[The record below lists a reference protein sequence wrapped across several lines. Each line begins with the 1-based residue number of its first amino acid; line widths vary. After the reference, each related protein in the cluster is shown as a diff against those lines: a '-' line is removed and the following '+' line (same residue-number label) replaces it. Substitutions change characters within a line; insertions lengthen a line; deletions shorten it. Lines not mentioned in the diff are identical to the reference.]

1 MPPLLYALRQCEGKP
16 RLPVEPEGARAR
28 RAHRNA
34 MRSARILS
42 GAGARARRAN
52 RPRWRRPFGPAADG
66 RGEHAYAIPAKR
78 RCYRAGARFGPSRR
92 RGPPARA
99 ASRPSP
105 KAEGLAAGNRPAPGS
120 QPPPTVPPARPPTA
134 GPHVVATLAKG
145 RCGRP
150 RPAHAMLAQPA
161 GKPPARAPAAVRLA
175 AARTPRRCSPTG
187 IPLRQKNR
195 PRPRHARREAGLS
208 VPCSS
213 VPGALRCPDRRFS
226 PGRCPSARRLRLP
239 SRWSRFPAHRR
250 GWRRR
255 APYARFAPP
264 KGSSCL
270 PG

>member
-105 KAEGLAAGNRPAPGS
+105 KADNLAAGNRPAPGS

-134 GPHVVATLAKG
+134 GPHVVAPPSPRADVVARSRPT
-145 RCGRP
+145 RCWR
-150 RPAHAMLAQPA
+150 
-161 GKPPARAPAAVRLA
+161 
-175 AARTPRRCSPTG
+175 SP
-187 IPLRQKNR
+187 QVNR
-195 PRPRHARREAGLS
+195 P
-208 VPCSS
+208 
-213 VPGALRCPDRRFS
+213 
-226 PGRCPSARRLRLP
+226 
-239 SRWSRFPAHRR
+239 PAHRQPSALLPPALPADV
-250 GWRRR
+250 RRPESPC
-255 APYARFAPP
+255 AKKPAPP
-264 KGSSCL
+264 AACAA
-270 PG
+270 